1 MMTALKPKRRFG
13 KDYKDEIRISN
24 EALFK
29 GVSTRF
35 GLRTIEK
42 SIEESGFPLLSIR
55 LKSSL
60 NGLGGI
66 NLMLAAR
73 DDIMT
78 MRLSK
83 SQDDDSI

>member
-1 MMTALKPKRRFG
+1 MVCKSRQGTCYYVNRHLMMTALKPKRRSG
-13 KDYKDEIRISN
+13 KDYKDAIRISK
-24 EALFK
+24 EVLFK

-42 SIEESGFPLLSIR
+42 SIEESGFPLL
-55 LKSSL
+55 
-60 NGLGGI
+60 
-66 NLMLAAR
+66 AAR

>member
-1 MMTALKPKRRFG
+1 MTALKPKRRSG
-13 KDYKDEIRISN
+13 KDYKDAIRISK
-24 EALFK
+24 EVLFK

-42 SIEESGFPLLSIR
+42 SIEESGFPLL
-55 LKSSL
+55 
-60 NGLGGI
+60 
-66 NLMLAAR
+66 AAR

>member
-1 MMTALKPKRRFG
+1 MVRKSCPGTCYYVNRHLMMTALKPKRRFG
-13 KDYKDEIRISN
+13 KDYKDEIRIK

-60 NGLGGI
+60 NGLG
-66 NLMLAAR
+66 A
-73 DDIMT
+73 
-78 MRLSK
+78 
-83 SQDDDSI
+83 

>member
-13 KDYKDEIRISN
+13 KDYKDEIRISK

-42 SIEESGFPLLSIR
+42 SIETSGFRLLSIR
-55 LKSSL
+55 LKSSF
-60 NGLGGI
+60 GGM
-66 NLMLAAR
+66 NLMLATG
-73 DDIMT
+73 MT
-78 MRLSK
+78 S
-83 SQDDDSI
+83 